1 MDELVKLVSQKTG
14 LSEEKS
20 RQAVEI
26 VLAYLK
32 EKLPEPIG
40 GQLESILEGHLGQA
54 LVPNGLFENPLRNR
68 LLHLQ
73 AIRAWSEPVPAHPV
87 LE

>member
-40 GQLESILEGHLGQA
+40 GQLESILEGQA
-54 LVPNGLFENPLRNR
+54 GAGGLENLTKGS
-68 LLHLQ
+68 LCT
-73 AIRAWSEPVPAHPV
+73 
-87 LE
+87 